1 MITKSARLRRYA
13 QAWKKYEKI
22 NENATRVRRKNP
34 KRSPK
39 RKSETEK
46 KVRGS
51 VKKSTSDLK
60 KKLTNYQKFV
70 KKMSEKYKHMP
81 PRDRFIKI
89 GEEWKNKN

>member
-1 MITKSARLRRYA
+1 MITKSARLRKYA
-13 QAWKKYEKI
+13 QAYRKYEKI
-22 NENATRVRRKNP
+22 NENAIRVRRKSP

-39 RKSETEK
+39 RKPQIEK
-46 KVRGS
+46 RVRRS
-51 VKKSTSDLK
+51 VKKSTGTQK

-70 KKMSEKYKHMP
+70 KKMSVKYKHMP